1 MFGMSLA
8 EILLILVVVLLVLG
22 PERLPEIARMMG
34 KGMREIRRASNMF
47 RDTFMLD
54 EQQAGGRRTD
64 QMMPAPD
71 PTDGSNDAS
80 VNQQPDDP
88 TSDDALEQHAASLSA
103 FDSARL
109 VDLPHPAPPDVSTYR
124 SAEIYRL
131 STEQN
136 AVRTVALDPPVPA
149 SVW

>member
-1 MFGMSLA
+1 VFGMSLA

-80 VNQQPDDP
+80 VTPSDDRA
-88 TSDDALEQHAASLSA
+88 SDDALEQHAASLSA

-124 SAEIYRL
+124 STELYRL
-131 STEQN
+131 STEEN
-136 AVRTVALDPPVPA
+136 AVRSVALDPPVPA